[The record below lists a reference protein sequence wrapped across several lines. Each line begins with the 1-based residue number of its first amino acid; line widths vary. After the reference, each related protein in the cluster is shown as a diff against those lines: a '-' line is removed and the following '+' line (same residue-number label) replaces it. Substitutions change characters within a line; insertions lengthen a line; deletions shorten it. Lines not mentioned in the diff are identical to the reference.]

1 MLIGIICRGNKEFC
15 VSYVML
21 LVHSSQKKHPLLD
34 DCNLCFFVVWL
45 VLWWHRKQLKPI
57 FALFKCALVSAT
69 CSKLSP
75 QSLASTLV
83 GVGARECEV
92 SLAYILFSICILKR
106 TDYTRKLKS
115 WHFCLLSLFVSIGQD
130 TKPIP
135 SLATSKH
142 FVLKLPLSSQTP
154 YPISPSFLY
163 FQLW

>member
-15 VSYVML
+15 VSCVML
-21 LVHSSQKKHPLLD
+21 LVHSSQK
-34 DCNLCFFVVWL
+34 NIRSFMTVIYVFFVWL

>member
-21 LVHSSQKKHPLLD
+21 VHSSQKYIRSFMTVVYV
-34 DCNLCFFVVWL
+34 FFVWL

-75 QSLASTLV
+75 QSLASTIV

>member
-21 LVHSSQKKHPLLD
+21 VHSSQKYIRSFMTVVYV
-34 DCNLCFFVVWL
+34 FFVWL